1 MKENKYHVSCVQET
15 YCSKSCAN
23 KFNRG
28 WSGDIFSSFSN
39 SAHSSGVSTLLS
51 KDIKYNIISHHS
63 DDNGRLLLLNLEIDK
78 QEFTIVNVYAPN
90 EIQDRISF
98 LGHMKSAIDTHAV
111 NKNRL
116 IIAGDF
122 NCVLSEN
129 DRITRKIDK
138 STNIL
143 EHTIVQ
149 LNVTDI
155 WRFLN
160 PNTTEFT
167 YIDPSCNLRN
177 NRH

>member
-1 MKENKYHVSCVQET
+1 MLITLIGVGVATYLAVIQIQPIVEVCL
-15 YCSKSCAN
+15 YCSVK
-23 KFNRG
+23 
-28 WSGDIFSSFSN
+28 ISS
-39 SAHSSGVSTLLS
+39 
-51 KDIKYNIISHHS
+51 IILFCHHS
-63 DDNGRLLLLNLEIDK
+63 DNNGRLLLLNLEIDK

-90 EIQDRISF
+90 EMQDRISF
-98 LGHMKSAIDTHAV
+98 FKYMKSVVDTHAV

-129 DRITRKIDK
+129 DGITRKIDK
-138 STNIL
+138 STDIL

-149 LNVTDI
+149 LNVIDI

-167 YIDPSCNLRN
+167 YIDPSCNMRIVALICYYALMLLNQNVLRVL
-177 NRH
+177 